1 MDNTK
6 ELGESRIAPLIVRFA
21 VPSIV
26 GMVVGALYNIVDRIF
41 IGRGVGPLALAG
53 VTVAFGFQLV
63 QIAFAV
69 LVGIGTSA
77 RISISLGQKNKE
89 KAEKYL
95 ANGFVLNM
103 TISLTIMTLGLIF
116 LDPMLR
122 VFGASDEVLPY
133 AHAFTFVVLLG
144 SPLGTISMGLNS
156 FIRAEG
162 NPKIAMITQLIG
174 PALNIV
180 FCPLFIFGF
189 KWGVAGSAL
198 ANIVSQT
205 VGSAWV
211 LLYYLSG
218 RSLLKIRRANL
229 RFDSKIIGPI
239 IALGLPTA
247 LSDLASSLTMG
258 IMNNQLVRYG
268 GDIAVTAMGI
278 VFAISNLVFLTLIG
292 TSMGIQPIIGYNI
305 GARLYHRVRKVE
317 ITAIGAATVFASLVF
332 AGVQLFPGAFVA
344 LFAGSDPEVLRIGT
358 YALRRYFMFLPLMG
372 LQVLG
377 SSYFQAAGKPTKSLI
392 LGLSRQFIML
402 IPLLIILPLFWG
414 LDGVWSAQPAADVLA
429 FALTFVLLVKELDVL
444 RRMEQN
450 TVSGQDGQVVKLL
463 G

>member
-21 VPSIV
+21 VPSII
-26 GMVVGALYNIVDRIF
+26 GMVVSALYNIVDRIF

-53 VTVAFGFQLV
+53 VTVAFGFQLI

-69 LVGIGTSA
+69 LVGVGTSA
-77 RISISLGQKNKE
+77 RISISLGEKNKH
-89 KAEKYL
+89 KAEQFL

-103 TISLTIMTLGLIF
+103 AISLTIAILGIVF

-122 VFGASDEVLPY
+122 LFGASDEVLPY
-133 AHAFTFVVLLG
+133 AHAFTLVVLLG

-162 NPKIAMITQLIG
+162 NPRIAMVTQLIG
-174 PALNIV
+174 PSLNLML
-180 FCPLFIFGF
+180 CPLFIFGF

-198 ANIVSQT
+198 ANVVSQT

-218 RSLLKIRRANL
+218 RSLLKIRRKNL
-229 RFDSKIIGPI
+229 ALNKETVASIV
-239 IALGLPTA
+239 ALGLPTA

-292 TSMGIQPIIGYNI
+292 TSMGIQPIIGFNI
-305 GARLYHRVRKVE
+305 GARLYSRVRKVE
-317 ITAIGAATVFASLVF
+317 ATAIGAATVFASLVF
-332 AGVQLFPGAFVA
+332 AGVQLFPGAFVS
-344 LFAGSDPEVLRIGT
+344 LFAGSDPEVLRIGI

-377 SSYFQAAGKPTKSLI
+377 SSYFQAAGKPTKSLV

-402 IPLLIILPLFWG
+402 IPLIIVLPLFWG
-414 LDGVWSAQPAADVLA
+414 LDGAWSAQPAADVMA
-429 FALTFVLLVKELDVL
+429 FALTLVLLVKEMDVL
-444 RRMEQN
+444 RRTE
-450 TVSGQDGQVVKLL
+450 SSL
-463 G
+463 GALSQALSP